1 MTRTAILFGLAVAGV
16 VGAVGCGA
24 EPQRTEH
31 AGAASAPQQLWT
43 CGMHPQVIQDH
54 PGNCPICGMA
64 LTPMRDDAGHDQ
76 HGIVIDPVIRQN
88 MGVRTA
94 AAVEAPLR
102 ITVRAVGYLAEAQP
116 SQHDVTLRVSG
127 YIEKLHAGVEGMHV
141 TAGQPLFDLYSPE
154 LEAAIGEFI
163 GARRAR
169 ASGAGDGLYEA
180 ARRKLR
186 LLGLTEAQV
195 DRLAQLDRPPPAVTF
210 TSPVT
215 GHVVTKNVVD
225 GSAVQAGMQVMR
237 IVDHREL
244 WLDAQVFEQQLP
256 LVRVGQDATATV
268 AALPGR
274 DFRGSVAFVHPHVD
288 ERTRA
293 AMVRLVVPN
302 PALELRPGM
311 YATVTLESEAAPSA
325 ILVPREAVIDTGTRQ
340 LVFLAREGGRF
351 DARNVRL
358 GIPAGGG
365 MVQIVDG
372 LAPGD
377 TVVVS
382 GQFLLDAES
391 RLEEAIRKH
400 REHAAPAV
408 R

>member
-1 MTRTAILFGLAVAGV
+1 MTRTAILFGLAVAGAV
-16 VGAVGCGA
+16 AAVGCGA
-24 EPQRTEH
+24 EPQHTEH
-31 AGAASAPQQLWT
+31 ASEASAPQQLWT

-76 HGIVIDPVIRQN
+76 HGIVIDPVIQQN

-94 AAVEAPLR
+94 PVVEAPLR
-102 ITVRAVGYLAEAQP
+102 TTVRAVGYLAEAQP

-127 YIEKLHAGVEGMHV
+127 YIEALHADVEGMHV

-154 LEAAIGEFI
+154 LEAAIGELI

-169 ASGAGDGLYEA
+169 ASGAGDALYEA

-186 LLGLTEAQV
+186 LLGLTEVQV
-195 DRLAQLDRPPPAVTF
+195 DRLAQLDRPPPAITF

-215 GHVVTKNVVD
+215 GHMVTKNVVD
-225 GSAVQAGMQVMR
+225 GSAVQAGTQVMR

-256 LVRVGQDATATV
+256 LVRVGEEATATV

-274 DFRGSVAFVHPHVD
+274 DFRGSVVFVHPHVD
-288 ERTRA
+288 ERTRT

-302 PALELRPGM
+302 PTLELRPGM
-311 YATVTLESEAAPSA
+311 YATVTIASEAAPSA
-325 ILVPREAVIDTGTRQ
+325 VLVPREAVIDTGTRQ
-340 LVFLAREGGRF
+340 LVFLARAGGRF
-351 DARNVRL
+351 DAQDVRL
-358 GIPAGGG
+358 GIPAEGG
-365 MVQIVDG
+365 MVQVVDG

-400 REHAAPAV
+400 REHAAPVV

>member
-1 MTRTAILFGLAVAGV
+1 MKRGLVTLLLAAVLSA
-16 VGAVGCGA
+16 CGS
-24 EPQRTEH
+24 EPAHEH
-31 AGAASAPQQLWT
+31 DAPAASAPKQLWT

-54 PGNCPICGMA
+54 PGNCPICGMV
-64 LTPMRDDAGHDQ
+64 LTPLRDDAGRDA
-76 HGIVIDPVIRQN
+76 HGIVIDPVIQQN

-94 AAVEAPLR
+94 TVVEAPLR
-102 ITVRAVGYLAEAQP
+102 STVRAVGYLAEAQP

-127 YIEKLHAGVEGMHV
+127 YVEKLHAGVEGMHV
-141 TAGQPLFDLYSPE
+141 MAGQPLFDLYSPE
-154 LEAAIGEFI
+154 LEAAVGELI

-169 ASGAGDGLYEA
+169 ANGAGDGLYEA
-180 ARRKLR
+180 AQRKLR
-186 LLGLTEAQV
+186 LLGLTQAQV
-195 DRLAQLDRPPPAVTF
+195 DRLATLERPPSSITF

-256 LVRVGQDATATV
+256 LVHVTQDATATV

-274 DFRGSVAFVHPHVD
+274 TFTGSVVFVHPHVD
-288 ERTRA
+288 ERTRT
-293 AMVRLVVPN
+293 AMVRLIVPN
-302 PALELRPGM
+302 PTLELRPGM
-311 YATVTLESEAAPSA
+311 YATVTIEADVAPSA
-325 ILVPREAVIDTGTRQ
+325 VLVPRDAVIDTGTRQ
-340 LVFLAREGGRF
+340 IVFLARDGGRF
-351 DARNVRL
+351 DARDVRL
-358 GIPAGGG
+358 GIPAEGD
-365 MVQIVDG
+365 MVQVVEG

-400 REHAAPAV
+400 REHAAPATV